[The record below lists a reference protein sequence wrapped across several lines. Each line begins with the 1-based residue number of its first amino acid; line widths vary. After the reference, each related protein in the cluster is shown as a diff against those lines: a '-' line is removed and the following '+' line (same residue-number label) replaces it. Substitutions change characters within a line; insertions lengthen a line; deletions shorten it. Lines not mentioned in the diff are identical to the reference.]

1 MNILAYMLFQNH
13 VMHATYLNMADGNHV
28 MHATWSCALY
38 FNMADGDDLFFPV
51 VVKKV

>member
-13 VMHATYLNMADGNHV
+13 VMHATYLNMADG
-28 MHATWSCALY
+28 
-38 FNMADGDDLFFPV
+38 DDLFFPV